1 MALPLPL
8 LGASTASF
16 YRLDPTGTVPIEPIM
31 DIVPGVSPLRIT
43 FDMIDS
49 DEMIRRYRVTQH
61 PLQDLVDIT
70 PHKKRELRRLQIQ
83 GTLTAS
89 PILPAPELVGVES
102 RDAQIAT
109 NALAPSL
116 AGVRLDR
123 IRKDFLVQIADSLPP
138 IMVVTPRE
146 SMALAWIVEMRT
158 PWTPKDG
165 RSTPVFITC
174 LECRLAGPAQT
185 AAIKDTESL
194 EPGSTTSSSGGEQA
208 GEQVGSTNTAAEPG
222 LAPVVGGVA
231 TSTEIRS

>member
-1 MALPLPL
+1 MAIPLPL
-8 LGASTASF
+8 LGARTASF

-31 DIVPGVSPLRIT
+31 DIVPGVTPFRIT
-43 FDMIDS
+43 LDMIDS
-49 DEMIRRYRVTQH
+49 DEMVRRYRVTQH

-89 PILPAPELVGVES
+89 PILPAPELIGVNS
-102 RDAQIAT
+102 REAQIAT
-109 NALAPSL
+109 NALTPSL
-116 AGVRLDR
+116 AGVRLDQ
-123 IRKDFLVQIADSLPP
+123 IRAEFLVQIADSLPP
-138 IMVVTPRE
+138 IMVVTPRG
-146 SMALAWIVEMRT
+146 SLPLAWIVEMRT

-194 EPGSTTSSSGGEQA
+194 EPGSTTNSSGGEQA
-208 GEQVGSTNTAAEPG
+208 GE
-222 LAPVVGGVA
+222 VVGE
-231 TSTEIRS
+231 TSGAAPTGGSPQSVNRIAA